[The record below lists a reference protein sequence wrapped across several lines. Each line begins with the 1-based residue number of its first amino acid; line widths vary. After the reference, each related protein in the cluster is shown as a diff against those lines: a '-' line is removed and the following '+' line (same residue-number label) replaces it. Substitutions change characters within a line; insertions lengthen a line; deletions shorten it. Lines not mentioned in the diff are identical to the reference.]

1 MNNFI
6 VYNDIKHVDLFQHF
20 SRRYK
25 VKKRVIET
33 LVQMCDQW
41 GPARTHEVL
50 QVAQPVTYRQVRYIH
65 KCVLLHKDLLFIL
78 KPGGSITERAILERL
93 EDRGWLELIHE
104 HKDTRRIKGTY
115 RELVFRKA

>member
-1 MNNFI
+1 
-6 VYNDIKHVDLFQHF
+6 LLQHF

-41 GPARTHEVL
+41 GAARTHEVL

-65 KCVLLHKDLLFIL
+65 KCVLLHKDLMFIL
-78 KPGGSITERAILERL
+78 KPGGSITEKAIVSRL
-93 EDRGWLELIHE
+93 EDRGWIELVHVYNDN
-104 HKDTRRIKGTY
+104 KRIKGTY